1 MEPMILASSSPR
13 RQEILKDVGIPF
25 ISVIP
30 DCKEDMPETG
40 DPAEIACGNAQKKLA
55 LAREISKDIS
65 ANWILSA
72 DTLVFQENRI
82 FGKPKDRAEAAA
94 MLHGFSGKSHGIVTA
109 VCLYSRKTDSVLS
122 RISRTR
128 VSFMQL
134 SAQAVENYL
143 ESGEWQGAAGGYK
156 IQGIASCFVTDMCG
170 SWTGAVGLPVHDL
183 YEMLLESHYDFVI

>member
-1 MEPMILASSSPR
+1 
-13 RQEILKDVGIPF
+13 
-25 ISVIP
+25 
-30 DCKEDMPETG
+30 
-40 DPAEIACGNAQKKLA
+40 
-55 LAREISKDIS
+55 
-65 ANWILSA
+65 
-72 DTLVFQENRI
+72 
-82 FGKPKDRAEAAA
+82 